1 MAVALVLVATLAFFA
16 VGTTAYRA
24 GMARGVAE
32 SAKFVAPGSG
42 SPGQFVHPYPPY
54 WGPPH
59 GFGFGFGFLIPLLFL
74 FLLFGAFGRR
84 RFGHGH
90 GHGPG
95 PGFGYGYGYG
105 PGGRGCGAG
114 GRGWEGGVPPAFEEW
129 HRRAHE
135 PKTEPAEKA

>member
-1 MAVALVLVATLAFFA
+1 MAVALVLVGTLAFFA

-32 SAKFVAPGSG
+32 SGKLVGPGAG
-42 SPGQFVHPYPPY
+42 SPGQFMHPYPPHY

-59 GFGFGFGFLIPLLFL
+59 GFGFGFLIPLLFL
-74 FLLFGAFGRR
+74 FLLFGMFGAFGRR

-90 GHGPG
+90 GPG
-95 PGFGYGYGYG
+95 PGYGYGYG
-105 PGGRGCGAG
+105 PGGHGCGP

-129 HRRAHE
+129 HKRAHE
-135 PKTEPAEKA
+135 PKTEPAQKA